1 MSQDQMDTVTEMLRH
16 SPLDLGGDVDK
27 QRVIFSKMMNAAPVA
42 PDALTEKISLGG
54 IPAVSIRVGQGK
66 PSVTILHFHG
76 GVYAIGSGE
85 DSVGL
90 AADIARPS
98 NARVIAVDYRLAPE
112 SPYPAATD
120 DALAASAGV
129 NAIAA
134 IASLFLHPDVG

>member
-1 MSQDQMDTVTEMLRH
+1 MSQDQMDSVTEMLHH

-27 QRVIFSKMMNAAPVA
+27 QRVIFSEMMNASPVA
-42 PDALTEKISLGG
+42 PDALTEKIEIGG
-54 IPAVSIRVGQGK
+54 IPAVSVRVGQGE
-66 PSVTILHFHG
+66 PAVTILHFHG

-98 NARVIAVDYRLAPE
+98 NARVIAVDYRLSPE

-120 DALAASAGV
+120 DALAAYRA
-129 NAIAA
+129 
-134 IASLFLHPDVG
+134 FLGR